1 MNPKVLIQKWVEL
14 FNQHDFQNL
23 AKLYCKEAVIH
34 QTPIGFIE
42 GQSNIK
48 SMFKDE
54 FEQFDMVCEIENI
67 FEDNN
72 VGILEWKDPKGL
84 RGCTLFW
91 VENNQIKYQRG
102 YWDKLSFMNQ
112 QGK

>member
-1 MNPKVLIQKWVEL
+1 
-14 FNQHDFQNL
+14 L

-54 FEQFDMVCEIENI
+54 FEQFEMVCEIENI

-72 VGILEWKDPKGL
+72 VGILE
-84 RGCTLFW
+84 
-91 VENNQIKYQRG
+91 
-102 YWDKLSFMNQ
+102 
-112 QGK
+112 